1 MTSYINQTIA
11 RHQIDELVAQAEWSR
26 VRRQLRQARREARKA
41 AGDGRGRGPGPRGTN
56 LQWADRIWVA
66 PAR

>member
-11 RHQIDELVAQAEWSR
+11 RHQIDELVARAERGR
-26 VRRQLRQARREARKA
+26 VRRQFRQARKEARKA
-41 AGDGRGRGPGPRGTN
+41 AGEQRGRYPGPRGTN